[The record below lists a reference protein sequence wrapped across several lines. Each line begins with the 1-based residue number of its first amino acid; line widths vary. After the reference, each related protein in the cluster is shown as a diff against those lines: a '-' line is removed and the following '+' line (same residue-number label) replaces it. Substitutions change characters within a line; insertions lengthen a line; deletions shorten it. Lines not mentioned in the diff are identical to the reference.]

1 MKHALKLVSA
11 FALSLS
17 LGASIVAA
25 STPTFLCQEPGGKR
39 LVKISGDDIQRVSSD
54 NIELYIRGRDILT
67 NIHDPAILV
76 VDDNDVRHSATGV
89 KLAVFDGE
97 DIRHGTGGKVLIHYH
112 HPALSP
118 DFQGD
123 RIYSIEGEAL
133 SKQQLV
139 AALYLL
145 KPEMF
150 KLTDEETAAQ
160 QKAMKEAEAE
170 AEAAAAADQVAGKW
184 MVLNGNGPVEKIGS
198 GSIVVAPKKGDAY
211 SVTLDHSKN
220 GGPQWSGVGVYSD
233 KGGDKQF
240 WVAYGTPKT
249 IGLCVYDI
257 KGDTLEGKWYPWYID
272 GDVKNVGTET
282 IKGADDKLDGDYT
295 IVSAKSPTTGA
306 PYAGT
311 VSIHPTTIVGS
322 DDNTKPYLITWTMGT
337 IKINGI
343 GIRTKNRLF
352 VASGSGADVLI
363 AKYIIHNGS
372 MTCDFYKLGAK
383 EMGSSASTQN

>member
-1 MKHALKLVSA
+1 MHRSMRFFL
-11 FALSLS
+11 
-17 LGASIVAA
+17 ASILVFGFGVSIA
-25 STPTFLCQEPGGKR
+25 SATPTFLCQEPGGKR
-39 LVKISGDDIQRVSSD
+39 LVSINGDDVQRVDSD
-54 NIELYIRGRDILT
+54 KIELYIRGNDILT

-76 VDDNDVRHSATGV
+76 VDENDVRHSATGV

-112 HPALSP
+112 HPELDPSFGA
-118 DFQGD
+118 D
-123 RIYSIEGEAL
+123 RIYSIEGDAI

-150 KLTDEETAAQ
+150 QLTEEETAAQ
-160 QKAMKEAEAE
+160 QKAMQEANAEAE
-170 AEAAAAADQVAGKW
+170 KAAAADQVAGTW
-184 MVLNGNGPVEKIGS
+184 RVLNGNGPVDHIGA

-211 SVTLDHSKN
+211 PVSLDYSKG
-220 GGPQWSGVGVYSD
+220 GGPLFGGVGFYSD

-272 GDVKNVGTET
+272 GDAKNVGTET

-306 PYAGT
+306 AYAGT

-322 DDNTKPYLITWTMGT
+322 DDNTKPYLVTWTMGT
-337 IKINGI
+337 IKINGM

-352 VASGSGADVLI
+352 VASGGGADVLI
-363 AKYIIHNGS
+363 AKYIIDNGS
-372 MTCDFYKLGAK
+372 MNCDFYKLGSGDKGGGA
-383 EMGSSASTQN
+383 ATN